1 MILSETLLAEL
12 TSDTHIHI
20 DGFYLLW
27 AERTK
32 ESAKRGRG

>member
-12 TSDTHIHI
+12 TSDTHINI

-27 AERTK
+27 ADRTK
-32 ESAKRGRG
+32 ESVKRGRG